1 LRKAPPRPAPE
12 PIQWFPVVEARYIG
26 GRSPGQGRYALAEIV
41 GQGGFA
47 TVWRARTVEGA
58 PVRGGLFGRVSGR
71 SAGRDV
77 AVKVI
82 PVYSAG
88 ERSRALREGQI
99 ASGLRHPNIVETL
112 EVIPGDTEVYLV
124 TEFVHGMPLDEAG
137 RHYTM
142 AELIDALAQILEAL
156 AYAHSEGVIHRD
168 IKPQNAL
175 VDARDGRVK
184 LTDFGVAY
192 RVGDTRL
199 TQVGFAVGTPGYIAP
214 EVLDGDDP
222 TELTDIYAV
231 GATART
237 LLARLPDEPPP
248 HLREFVNRATSPNPA
263 HRPRSADAALRLLT
277 GRRQGPTRVGG
288 PGKTPA
294 AAIAGSRF
302 AGQALRLV
310 NGSVAGWLGYVG
322 AGLILADSALA
333 LGVAAGFG
341 VLGYLLPRLA
351 ALGVIVALAV
361 ALLQGGSQYGLG
373 FSALLPA
380 LGLTWIA
387 AGSADEGVRR
397 SPLSPLI
404 AIPLAAVPLVA
415 GGLGAGVPLL
425 FGALMRPLGA
435 ILCSILAA
443 VLLVGYD
450 IFFGDGVLPYVGV
463 VYRPDDPI
471 YSPAGLVGKAAAII
485 NDWQPLI
492 LFFGLW
498 GVMAAVVSLA
508 EWIGRPVLGVGV
520 AVLGGTLAYAVLTNL
535 DNADPGAFPGAMISL
550 VLAGIIYGVARYLGS
565 RG

>member
-1 LRKAPPRPAPE
+1 M
-12 PIQWFPVVEARYIG
+12 VEARYIG
-26 GRSPGQGRYALAEIV
+26 GRSPGQARYALAEVV

-47 TVWRARTVEGA
+47 TVWRARIVDGA
-58 PVRGGLFGRVSGR
+58 PAKGLVGGLFGGGR
-71 SAGRDV
+71 RHATGEDV

-112 EVIPGDTEVYLV
+112 EVIAGETEVYLV
-124 TEFVHGMPLDEAG
+124 TEFVHGLPLDEAA

-142 AELIDALAQILEAL
+142 GEVTEALCQILEAL
-156 AYAHSEGVIHRD
+156 AYAHEQGVIHRD

-175 VDARDGRVK
+175 VDSRDGRVK

-248 HLREFVNRATSPNPA
+248 RLREFVDRATSPNPA

-277 GRRQGPTRVGG
+277 GRREGPVSVKGKGALAKLDPRVKG
-288 PGKTPA
+288 A
-294 AAIAGSRF
+294 
-302 AGQALRLV
+302 ALRGI
-310 NGSVAGWLGYVG
+310 NGLVAGWLGFLG
-322 AGLILADSALA
+322 AELLLGDSALA
-333 LGVAAGFG
+333 LGAAAGFA
-341 VLGYLLPRLA
+341 VLGYLLPRLG

-361 ALLQGGSQYGLG
+361 ILLQNRPEYGYG

-380 LGLTWIA
+380 LGLVWVG
-387 AGSADEGVRR
+387 AGSADAGLRR
-397 SPLSPLI
+397 APLAPLA
-404 AIPLAAVPLVA
+404 AIPLAALPLLSGLAA
-415 GGLGAGVPLL
+415 GLPFL
-425 FGALMRPLGA
+425 FGALMRPIGA
-435 ILCSILAA
+435 ALSAGLAA
-443 VLLVGYD
+443 VLLVGAD
-450 IFFGDGVLPYVGV
+450 IFFGDGLLPYLGVG
-463 VYRPDDPI
+463 YRTGGTELGPVGLIDRVSDIVTYWWPL
-471 YSPAGLVGKAAAII
+471 PALFALWAA
-485 NDWQPLI
+485 
-492 LFFGLW
+492 
-498 GVMAAVVSLA
+498 MAAVVSLA
-508 EWIGRPVLGVGV
+508 EWAGRPLLGAVCAVVGGGLGYAYLGAAAR
-520 AVLGGTLAYAVLTNL
+520 AV
-535 DNADPGAFPGAMISL
+535 GANGDATTEAMISL
-550 VLAGIIYGVARYLGS
+550 VLAGIIYVVARYLGS